1 MMCIILVTVDPVLF
15 TADTQSVSCALI
27 VDVHGTSAP
36 IQNEPPLSPSA
47 PSLPHTVRTRV
58 SVDGEGEV
66 WMVVGVSWTLL

>member
-1 MMCIILVTVDPVLF
+1 MMCIVLVTVDPVLF
-15 TADTQSVSCALI
+15 IADIQSVSCALI

-47 PSLPHTVRTRV
+47 HTVRRRV